1 MARLYTN
8 ENFRRKIVNALRE
21 FGHDVLT
28 SFEAGNANLG
38 ISDEEVVVFAHSE
51 KRIVL
56 TFNRKDF
63 IRIHNQN
70 PIHSG
75 IIVCTEDSDNLALA
89 QRIQDAILLLN
100 EVADNELIRVNRPN
114 LSQ

>member
-8 ENFRRKIVNALRE
+8 ENFRRRIVETLRE
-21 FGHDVLT
+21 LGHDVLT
-28 SFEAGNANLG
+28 SFEAGNANLS
-38 ISDEEVVVFAHSE
+38 ISDDKVVEFAHSE

-70 PIHSG
+70 PVHHG
-75 IIVCTEDSDNLALA
+75 IVVCTEDSDNLALA
-89 QRIQDAILLLN
+89 QRIHEAILAMNGLTEN
-100 EVADNELIRVNRPN
+100 QLIRVNRVN
-114 LSQ
+114 LG

>member
-8 ENFRRKIVNALRE
+8 ENFRRRIVETLRE
-21 FGHDVLT
+21 LGHDVLT
-28 SFEAGNANLG
+28 SFEAGNANLS
-38 ISDEEVVVFAHSE
+38 ISDDKVVEFAHSE

-70 PIHSG
+70 PVHHG
-75 IIVCTEDSDNLALA
+75 IVVCTEDSDNLALA
-89 QRIQDAILLLN
+89 QRIHEAILAMNDLTEN
-100 EVADNELIRVNRPN
+100 QLIRVNRVN
-114 LSQ
+114 LG

>member
-8 ENFRRKIVNALRE
+8 ENFRRRIVDALRTL
-21 FGHDVLT
+21 GHDVLT

-38 ISDEEVVVFAHSE
+38 ISDDKVVDFAHAE

-70 PIHSG
+70 PIHHG
-75 IIVCTEDSDNLALA
+75 IIVCTEDPDNLALA
-89 QRIQDAILLLN
+89 QRIHDAILAMN
-100 EVADNELIRVNRPN
+100 GATENQLIRVNRLN
-114 LSQ
+114 LG